1 MSLVIVILVVV
12 VILVILGLGVTAFW
26 DAIVRG
32 WNELVQDA
40 EGARDLKCLE
50 ENRDC
55 SSKQQARAF
64 EK

>member
-32 WNELVQDA
+32 WNEVVQDA
-40 EGARDLKCLE
+40 QGARDF
-50 ENRDC
+50 
-55 SSKQQARAF
+55 SKSLQALTASMPSDH
-64 EK
+64 E